1 MNPINSFGITK
12 FLKYREKRK
21 LNSAKIVTV
30 HHSIVAM
37 ERIGIVVLVFLS
49 NVMVHA
55 QESKLIELKSADT
68 LNVKYM
74 KNQEVRELVGHVH
87 FIQSSP
93 GEIVKIWCDRA
104 LRYMDENKIELFGR
118 VKIVRDSV
126 TLISSEGVY
135 FGNER
140 IAHMSKGV
148 RLQRGRMVLTSKYGE
163 YFAQDK
169 RSYFTGD
176 VHVVDSTS
184 STFSDALT
192 YFENEEKAIAVGNV
206 KVSNSE
212 NNVTV
217 FGDSLVHFEKNR
229 YTIVPKNPRMVQID
243 TSASGAIDTLLV
255 VGKLMEAYQDSS
267 ERFIAKEQVSMV
279 RADFSGRCGAATF
292 YTKKDLI
299 ILQRQPVI
307 WHAGNQVT
315 GDSIVVTLRERQLRS
330 VFVKGRAMAAS
341 RTDSLHRQRYDQLTG
356 RELIMYFNGKKLE
369 RVEANRNATS
379 LYYLFDNAEPNG
391 VNRSSGDRI
400 TIEFED
406 GKTDRISVAGGVE
419 GKYFPET
426 MIAQREQ
433 AYNLDGFRWITIRPK
448 RRNLHIIDE
457 RYE

>member
-1 MNPINSFGITK
+1 MK
-12 FLKYREKRK
+12 
-21 LNSAKIVTV
+21 KIRLFAL
-30 HHSIVAM
+30 II
-37 ERIGIVVLVFLS
+37 IGCGMG
-49 NVMVHA
+49 NA

-68 LNVKYM
+68 LKVKYV
-74 KNQEVRELVGHVH
+74 KNQEVRELIGHVH

-93 GEIVKIWCDRA
+93 GEIVKIWCDTA

-126 TLISSEGVY
+126 TLVSSEGLY

-140 IAHMSKGV
+140 RAQMSKGV
-148 RLQRGRMVLTSKYGE
+148 QLQRGRMTLTAKYGE
-163 YFAQDK
+163 YFAQEK

-184 STFSDALT
+184 STFSDVLT

-206 KVSNSE
+206 KVLNSG
-212 NNVTV
+212 NNLTI
-217 FGDSLVHFEKNR
+217 FGDSLVHFEKRR

-243 TSASGAIDTLLV
+243 TSASGVIDTLLV
-255 VGKLMEAYQDSS
+255 VGRHMEAYQDSS

-279 RADFSGRCGAATF
+279 RADFSGRCGTATF
-292 YTKKDLI
+292 YTKQDMVV
-299 ILQRQPVI
+299 LQQQPVI
-307 WHAGNQVT
+307 WHAENQVT
-315 GDSIVVTLRERQLRS
+315 GDSIVVTLREKQLRS
-330 VFVKGRAMAAS
+330 VFVKGRAMAVS
-341 RTDSLHRQRYDQLTG
+341 RADSLHRQRFDQLTG
-356 RELIMYFNGKKLE
+356 RELTMVFNEKKLE

-379 LYYLFDNAEPNG
+379 LYYLFDKTEPNG

-406 GKTDRISVAGGVE
+406 GKTDRISVVRGVE
-419 GKYFPET
+419 GRYFPEA